1 MLLTSRRQTISM
13 RHSPTQPAMNRKRP
27 GEVRDAIVR
36 VLEAR
41 PRGASVAEITQ
52 QVTALIGDVPASS
65 VRSYLQLN
73 TPQLFARM
81 DRAQY
86 MLNGFSF
93 QTAVTSHKTQIRSYR
108 TGKA

>member
-52 QVTALIGDVPASS
+52 QVTALIGGVPASS
-65 VRSYLQLN
+65 IRSYLQLN

-86 MLNGFSF
+86 VLNEFEF
-93 QTAVTSHKTQIRSYR
+93 QPLVP
-108 TGKA
+108 GKKPASQSI

>member
-1 MLLTSRRQTISM
+1 MT
-13 RHSPTQPAMNRKRP
+13 RKRP

-41 PRGASVAEITQ
+41 PRGASVSEITQ
-52 QVTALIGDVPASS
+52 QVTSMIGAVPASS

-73 TPQLFARM
+73 TPALFARM

-86 MLNGFSF
+86 VLKGFSYEPAPS
-93 QTAVTSHKTQIRSYR
+93 TAKV
-108 TGKA
+108 AP